1 MGFGFIYILDIVQS
15 LEAANNT
22 ICSNNVRYIESVR
35 AKQNEYGATVSCI
48 EVLNLLLGSCK
59 MKILV
64 RQTDFKLPLVIT

>member
-1 MGFGFIYILDIVQS
+1 VGFGFIYILDIVQS

>member
-1 MGFGFIYILDIVQS
+1 MYILDIVQS